1 MKAYRNRKSGFTLIE
16 ILIVVIILGI
26 LAAIVIPQ
34 FTNASQDAR
43 KSSLASTVQT
53 VKSQIELY
61 KLQHKDR
68 PPLLISDAAGQW
80 EVFLQ
85 YSDIDGGN
93 LATAADLTATPPR
106 NLGPYMQTAPA
117 NPLMQITTIGTPGT
131 LDGSVGYTYDEATGV
146 FHGVVPNKALT
157 TWYES
162 DDGVHDL
169 ATGNIID

>member
-1 MKAYRNRKSGFTLIE
+1 MRHRNRQSGFTLIE

-61 KLQHKDR
+61 KLQHKDKA
-68 PPLLISDAAGQW
+68 PLLITDAAGQW

-85 YSDIDGGN
+85 YSDIDGG
-93 LATAADLTATPPR
+93 LAAAPDLTVTPPI
-106 NLGPYMQTAPA
+106 NLGPYMQTAPV
-117 NPLMQITTIGTPGT
+117 NPLLQSNVIGAPGT
-131 LDGSVGYTYDEATGV
+131 VDGSVGWTYDETTGE
-146 FHGVVPNKALT
+146 FHGIVPNKAND

>member
-1 MKAYRNRKSGFTLIE
+1 MRQRNRKSGFTLIE

-61 KLQHKDR
+61 KLQHKDN
-68 PPLLISDAAGQW
+68 PPLLITGGGGQW
-80 EVFLQ
+80 ESFTM
-85 YSDIDGGN
+85 YSDIDG
-93 LATAADLTATPPR
+93 TFAAAPDLTATPPI
-106 NLGPYMQTAPA
+106 NLGPYMQQAPA
-117 NPLMQITTIGTPGT
+117 NPLLQIATIGALGT
-131 LDGSVGYTYDEATGV
+131 VDGSVGWTYDETTGV
-146 FHGVVPNKALT
+146 FHGIVPNRAND

-162 DDGVHDL
+162 DDGQHDL
-169 ATGNIID
+169 ATGNLID